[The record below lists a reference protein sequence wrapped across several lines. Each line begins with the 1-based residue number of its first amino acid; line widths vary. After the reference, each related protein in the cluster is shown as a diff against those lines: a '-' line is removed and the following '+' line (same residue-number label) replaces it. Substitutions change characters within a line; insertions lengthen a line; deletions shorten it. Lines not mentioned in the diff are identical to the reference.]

1 MVAVPLLSQYP
12 FQAVEPSQAD
22 PDVPRPRE
30 RWWANRHYPPPALT
44 LLPRRLY
51 KKCHRIKNRRGQV
64 MLKCH
69 EFYQVAPD
77 SEARPFWRDRPTHLE
92 PDVRCALG
100 CSSETSESLPVPP
113 QGSSCSQHIP
123 RIAMSDE
130 LVAAR
135 KLCAT
140 SHGAVVEMFKHARMG
155 RALELENISALVDD
169 IASSISRHPDAFISL
184 ARLKSLDDYT
194 YMHSVAVCALMI
206 ALGNQ
211 LGLPEALIRRVG
223 LAGLLHDI
231 GKMAI
236 PGSILNKPGRLTDE
250 ELQLVRTHPLE
261 GEKKLLATS
270 QVCEMVVDVCL
281 HHHERVDGKGYP
293 HQLAGEQISLFSRMA
308 AVCDVYDAITSDR
321 SYNEGWDPAVAIQK
335 MSSWEGHFDDEVF
348 RAFLKCVGIYPVGS
362 LVQLKSGG
370 IGVVVEQ
377 HSQSLLTPKVKLF
390 YIPVLNVHIT
400 PKLVDLSDPLQKDR
414 ICARVPA
421 QRYGFKDTDLLWL
434 EDSISQ

>member
-1 MVAVPLLSQYP
+1 
-12 FQAVEPSQAD
+12 
-22 PDVPRPRE
+22 
-30 RWWANRHYPPPALT
+30 
-44 LLPRRLY
+44 
-51 KKCHRIKNRRGQV
+51 

-69 EFYQVAPD
+69 EFCQAAPD
-77 SEARPFWRDRPTHLE
+77 SEARPFWRDRPTHSELE
-92 PDVRCALG
+92 VDCVMGCA
-100 CSSETSESLPVPP
+100 SETPDSSVLSASASPHDASSSP
-113 QGSSCSQHIP
+113 QPP
-123 RIAMSDE
+123 RIAMNDE

-135 KLCAT
+135 SLCAK
-140 SHGAVVEMFKHARMG
+140 SRAAVVEMFRHARMG
-155 RALELENISALVDD
+155 RALELESIGALVDD
-169 IASSISRHPDAFISL
+169 ISSSISRHPDAFISL

-236 PGSILNKPGRLTDE
+236 PGAVLNKPGRLTDE

-261 GEKKLLATS
+261 GEKTLSATS

-281 HHHERVDGKGYP
+281 HHHERFDGQGYP

-321 SYNEGWDPAVAIQK
+321 AYNEGWDPAVAVQK

-362 LVQLKSGG
+362 LVQLKSGR

-377 HSQSLLTPKVKLF
+377 NSHSLLTPKVKLF
-390 YIPVLNVHIT
+390 YVPVLNVHIT

-414 ICARVPA
+414 ICTRVPV
-421 QRYGFKDTDLLWL
+421 QRYRFKDTDLLWQ
-434 EDSISQ
+434 EESKPQQS

>member
-1 MVAVPLLSQYP
+1 
-12 FQAVEPSQAD
+12 
-22 PDVPRPRE
+22 
-30 RWWANRHYPPPALT
+30 
-44 LLPRRLY
+44 
-51 KKCHRIKNRRGQV
+51 

-69 EFYQVAPD
+69 EFYQLAPD
-77 SEARPFWRDRPTHLE
+77 SEAKPFWRDRPTNPEL
-92 PDVRCALG
+92 DALCALG
-100 CSSETSESLPVPP
+100 CTSGTADDS
-113 QGSSCSQHIP
+113 GSSIAVSPQDASSAQQPP
-123 RIAMSDE
+123 RMAMSDE

-135 KLCAT
+135 NICAKAQA
-140 SHGAVVEMFKHARMG
+140 AVVEMFRHVRMG

-169 IASSISRHPDAFISL
+169 ISNSISRHPDAFISL
-184 ARLKSLDDYT
+184 ARLKSIDDYT

-211 LGLPEALIRRVG
+211 LGLPEALIRSVG

-261 GEKKLLATS
+261 GEKQLLATS

-321 SYNEGWDPAVAIQK
+321 SYNDGWDPAVAIQQ

-377 HSQSLLTPKVKLF
+377 HRHSLLTPKVKLF
-390 YIPVLNVHIT
+390 YVPVLNVHIT
-400 PKLVDLSDPLQKDR
+400 PKIVDLSDPLQKDR
-414 ICARVPA
+414 ICARIPV
-421 QRYGFKDTDLLWL
+421 QRYGFKDIDALWL
-434 EDSISQ
+434 EDRVPQKI